1 MNNYILHANKRADV
15 HIYVC
20 MYVCRWLPPTK
31 RRLLIA
37 VADAALAVAFNN
49 TALAQLTTLY
59 HTTCHFVI
67 FSVAIVLVLGCRI
80 LWKLSNFP

>member
-1 MNNYILHANKRADV
+1 MQTSGRMYIYM
-15 HIYVC
+15 YVC

-49 TALAQLTTLY
+49 TTLAQLTTLY